1 MTSHDGPPPA
11 EQPSAPAPPTK
22 GPALSPLL
30 PDDPKEIGGYRLVG
44 RIGAGGMG
52 VVYAA
57 AGSGGYIAIK
67 VIHSDHAA
75 DPEFRVRFAREV
87 DLARRVVS
95 PRVPAFYGADTQAAS
110 PWLATE
116 YVPGR
121 TLREHLTAH
130 GPLRDG
136 MLLGFAAGV
145 AEALRVVHAAGIV
158 HRDLKPGNVILASDG
173 PRVLD
178 FGIARAVEETAL
190 TRTGGLVGTPGWI
203 APEQYQGAEITAAAD
218 LFAWASLV
226 AFAATGANPFGSGPP
241 NALAY
246 RVLRGEPDLTGVPEP
261 LLPLLT
267 SALDR
272 DPATRPS
279 AEQAVRAVRYVWDTS
294 TPTPTAEPPAD
305 DATAVVQLLGNEWT
319 EIQTT
324 IPPAPRRPG
333 RSRLVA
339 LIAGGIAAAVIVLG
353 GGAVAASMVMSSA
366 EESSAAEANGESGDD
381 DNAGEDTGDE
391 DADGA
396 ENGDDS
402 SDPDGGDGDGE
413 DEPVELPGYAVD
425 FVSTGGSGA
434 NTGEVTE
441 TGATARVELRY
452 SDGFAATVMELSE
465 VTTNDDGVEVTARLF
480 QDGANAMGYPELDSA
495 WFFAHNGDEQIPNT
509 ATSFIY
515 ESGSHEHS
523 ETYTLTF
530 SGAEESGLI
539 TIDGSQGREGLELPP
554 LSVCYEAGV
563 GFSTDYEDCV

>member
-1 MTSHDGPPPA
+1 
-11 EQPSAPAPPTK
+11 
-22 GPALSPLL
+22 
-30 PDDPKEIGGYRLVG
+30 
-44 RIGAGGMG
+44 MG

-57 AGSGGYIAIK
+57 AGSDGYIAIK

-87 DLARRVVS
+87 DLAQRVVS
-95 PRVPAFYGADTQAAS
+95 PRVPAFYGADTQAAA

-203 APEQYQGAEITAAAD
+203 APEQYQGAEITSAAD

-246 RVLRGEPDLTGVPEP
+246 RVLRGEPDLTGVPEA

-272 DPATRPS
+272 EPATRPS
-279 AEQAVRAVRYVWDTS
+279 AEQAVRAVHYVWNDS
-294 TPTPTAEPPAD
+294 TAAPAAEPPAD

-324 IPPAPRRPG
+324 VPPAPPRQGRR
-333 RSRLVA
+333 RLAV
-339 LIAGGIAAAVIVLG
+339 LIAAGVAAGVLVLG
-353 GGAVAASMVMSSA
+353 GGAGAAAMFMSSA
-366 EESSAAEANGESGDD
+366 EDPQVADGSETDGAGTDDEGAED
-381 DNAGEDTGDE
+381 DTGDE
-391 DADGA
+391 GSEGADDSEDTADDEGA
-396 ENGDDS
+396 EDEA
-402 SDPDGGDGDGE
+402 E
-413 DEPVELPGYAVD
+413 DEPVELPAYAVD
-425 FVSTGGSGA
+425 YVSTGGGGA

-441 TGATARVELRY
+441 TGDTARVELRY
-452 SDGFAATVMELSE
+452 SEGFATTVMELSD
-465 VTTNDDGVEVTARLF
+465 VTSTGDGVQVTARLF
-480 QDGANAMGYPELDSA
+480 QDGANAMSYPDLSSS
-495 WFFAHNGDEQIPNT
+495 WFFVRDSDEGYIPNS
-509 ATSFIY
+509 ADSFVY
-515 ESGSHEHS
+515 QAAGHEHS
-523 ETYTLTF
+523 ETFTLTF
-530 SGAEESGLI
+530 SGAEESGVLS
-539 TIDGSQGREGLELPP
+539 IDGSEGREGVGLPP
-554 LSVCYEAGV
+554 FSVCYEAGA
-563 GFSTDYEDCV
+563 GFSTDYESCV